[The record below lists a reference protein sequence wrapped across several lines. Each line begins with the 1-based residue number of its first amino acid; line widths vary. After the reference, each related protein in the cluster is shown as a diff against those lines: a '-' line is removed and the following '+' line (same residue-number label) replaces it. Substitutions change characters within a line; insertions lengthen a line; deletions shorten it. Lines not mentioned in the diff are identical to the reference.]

1 MLFEVVRDGKV
12 IMHTR
17 HEECV
22 PTYHEQKLL
31 IADGY
36 ILKKDGK
43 LHKPQKPKRTHGN
56 RESPQE

>member
-1 MLFEVVRDGKV
+1 
-12 IMHTR
+12 MHTL